1 MVCLLTPK
9 VHYNALNRALDHFGY
24 NISLESHLST
34 FDGLP
39 TKKKLDILTASL
51 GLPKGLHSFLNDLK
65 QVYTI
70 EITHQCCKP
79 SFNHQYAL
87 SQLKREGYKI
97 GVCSNSIRNTIET
110 MMKLSS
116 LDSYLDVLFQQ
127 DVAEATD
134 QMYLKAMNILDVS
147 SDECLILE
155 DNEHGMIAARASG
168 GHLMKIGV
176 PDNVTYQSIKSTI
189 SQINHG

>member
-1 MVCLLTPK
+1 
-9 VHYNALNRALDHFGY
+9 
-24 NISLESHLST
+24 
-34 FDGLP
+34 
-39 TKKKLDILTASL
+39 
-51 GLPKGLHSFLNDLK
+51 
-65 QVYTI
+65 
-70 EITHQCCKP
+70 
-79 SFNHQYAL
+79 
-87 SQLKREGYKI
+87 
-97 GVCSNSIRNTIET
+97 

-116 LDSYLDVLFQQ
+116 LDSYLDVIISNQ
-127 DVAEATD
+127 DVAEGKPD
-134 QMYLKAMNILDVS
+134 PEMYLKAMNILDVS